1 MVWQKDKALRRKTP
15 EQKVSYAKQNFRYAC
30 IFLQK
35 PEENFQAD
43 ANLMFWKGVSI
54 LNLLFISLNLLFRI

>member
-1 MVWQKDKALRRKTP
+1 MVWQKDKAIKAKNARAKSKLR
-15 EQKVSYAKQNFRYAC
+15 KQNFRYAC

-43 ANLMFWKGVSI
+43 ANLMFWERVSI
-54 LNLLFISLNLLFRI
+54 LNLLFISLNLLF